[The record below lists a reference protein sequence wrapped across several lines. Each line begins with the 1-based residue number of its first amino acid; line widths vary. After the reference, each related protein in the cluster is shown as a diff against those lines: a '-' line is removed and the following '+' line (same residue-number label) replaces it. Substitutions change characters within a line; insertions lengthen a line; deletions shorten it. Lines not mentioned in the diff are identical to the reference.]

1 MSGEFNAFEMAQQQF
16 DAVAEKLQ
24 LDDGMRELLRW
35 PRREYHF
42 TVPVMNAAFAAT
54 VLRWAMLGLI
64 VVGAAWGL
72 RGAFGWMDG
81 RAGTRGGGSTPAPT
95 DPVGATTSGAAR
107 EGGAV

>member
-1 MSGEFNAFEMAQQQF
+1 MGTVVLS
-16 DAVAEKLQ
+16 AVLAHTGWHWMLDRGAGLLQ
-24 LDDGMRELLRW
+24 
-35 PRREYHF
+35 YHF